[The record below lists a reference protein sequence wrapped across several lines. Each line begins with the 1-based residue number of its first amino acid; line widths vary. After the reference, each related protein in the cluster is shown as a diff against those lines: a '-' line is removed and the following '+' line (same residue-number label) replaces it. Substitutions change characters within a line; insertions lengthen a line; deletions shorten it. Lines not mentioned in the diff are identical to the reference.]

1 MQDRIPLTD
10 SEWKIMETLW
20 EIQPATIAELT
31 FSLKKETGW
40 QKSTVITL
48 LKRMEQKGAVTYQ
61 QGERAKRFF
70 ACLRRKDAVLSETNR
85 FLERVYRGSAAAM
98 IRTML
103 EGGEVSGDELETLR
117 RILAQK
123 E

>member
-1 MQDRIPLTD
+1 
-10 SEWKIMETLW
+10 
-20 EIQPATIAELT
+20 
-31 FSLKKETGW
+31 
-40 QKSTVITL
+40 
-48 LKRMEQKGAVTYQ
+48 MEQKGAVTYQ

-70 ACLRRKDAVLSETNR
+70 ACLRRRDALIAETKC

-103 EGGEVSGDELETLR
+103 EGGEVSGEELETLR
-117 RILAQK
+117 RILARK